1 MNVGHTR
8 EDLEALAAQIGAT
21 SVDDV
26 LQFLGGKPT
35 QQGMIAATGKGLNAA
50 TFGQMPK
57 AVGRFAGSKPVRMA
71 LRAVP
76 GLGVAGAALGA
87 ADIVAGDESLG
98 NKAMDAS
105 AMMLGTAAGGLIGGP
120 IGAALG
126 ANAGK
131 MLSDGTQWLF
141 GDKKTPEQRKMELA
155 LSELRG
161 GVI

>member
-1 MNVGHTR
+1 MIGHTR
-8 EDLEALAAQIGAT
+8 EDLEAIATQIGAT
-21 SVDDV
+21 SIDDV
-26 LQFLGGKPT
+26 LHFLSGKQT
-35 QQGMIAATGKGLNAA
+35 QQGLIAATGKGLNAA
-50 TFGQMPK
+50 TLGKASK

-76 GLGVAGAALGA
+76 GLSVAGAALGA

-98 NKAMDAS
+98 NKVMDGS

-120 IGAALG
+120 IGAAIG

-155 LSELRG
+155 LSQLQGG